1 YSCGDCGKRFA
12 ESSHLLR
19 HRVTHSGE
27 RPFQCRLCGK
37 SYGDS
42 SYLAVHQ
49 RAHTGA
55 RPY

>member
-1 YSCGDCGKRFA
+1 
-12 ESSHLLR
+12 
-19 HRVTHSGE
+19 GE

-55 RPY
+55 RPYRCPRCGKAFARSSTLARHQRVHG